1 MELTLYSLND
11 YLRLLE
17 GEGLLA
23 APAPAGLDPDRTVEL
38 VTCNSQEC
46 VPGTLF
52 IRKGAHFKPEYL
64 ADAGCRGAFA
74 YVSDAPDSA
83 AGLPCIQVNDLRR
96 AMALL
101 AVRYYNDPSRDL
113 SVIGITGTK
122 GKSSTAYYVKAIL
135 DHHLAPTGKRCG
147 VISSIDTYDGAEEFE
162 SHLTTPEPLELQRH
176 LANARAAGLGYVVME
191 ASSQA
196 MKLHRLAG
204 LTFEIALFLNL
215 SPDHIGPGE
224 HADLAEYRACKA
236 ALFRQCR
243 LALGN
248 AADPA
253 WPLMA
258 AQAPAARAIE
268 PLPIRRGT
276 GLTTE
281 VGPFTVP
288 MPGTF
293 NGENAR
299 AAIAAARA
307 LGVEEAAI
315 AAGLTAC
322 RVPGRCELCPVPAPF
337 SVVIDYAHNGA
348 AMRSLLSALRPCGR
362 IIAVF
367 GAGGD
372 RPPMR
377 RHDLARAAAGGA
389 DFAVLTADNPRS
401 EDPTAI
407 CAQIAAAMPDLP
419 HVIVP
424 DRAEAIRRALDMA
437 GPGDVVALLG
447 KGHEAYMEVSGRRI
461 PFSERAVVED
471 YFRGREA

>member
-1 MELTLYSLND
+1 MKLTELAAAAGLDCPAQAEITALTCRSTEVTPGALFAALRGARADGRD
-11 YLRLLE
+11 YIPEAVARGAAAVLCAGAAE
-17 GEGLLA
+17 APVPVLA
-23 APAPAGLDPDRTVEL
+23 APEPREALARMAAAFYGR
-38 VTCNSQEC
+38 
-46 VPGTLF
+46 PGDAMTL
-52 IRKGAHFKPEYL
+52 I
-64 ADAGCRGAFA
+64 
-74 YVSDAPDSA
+74 
-83 AGLPCIQVNDLRR
+83 
-96 AMALL
+96 
-101 AVRYYNDPSRDL
+101 AV
-113 SVIGITGTK
+113 TGTK
-122 GKSSTAYYVKAIL
+122 GKTTTAHMLRDIL
-135 DHHLAPTGKRCG
+135 LADGRTVGMIGTLGAFLGRERLAP
-147 VISSIDTYDGAEEFE
+147 AAN
-162 SHLTTPEPLELQRH
+162 TTPEPIALHALLRRM
-176 LANARAAGLGYVVME
+176 ADAGATHVVME

-268 PLPIRRGT
+268 PLPIRRGA

-281 VGPFTVP
+281 VGPFNVP
-288 MPGTF
+288 MPGAF

-307 LGVEEAAI
+307 LGVEETAI
-315 AAGLTAC
+315 AAGLAAC

-377 RHDLARAAAGGA
+377 RHDLARAAAEGA

-401 EDPTAI
+401 EDSAAI

-419 HVIVP
+419 HAVIP
-424 DRAEAIRRALDMA
+424 DRAAAIRFALDMA
-437 GPGDVVALLG
+437 RPGDVVALLG
-447 KGHEAYMEVSGRRI
+447 KGHEEYMEVSGRRI
-461 PFSERAVVED
+461 PFSERAVVAD
-471 YFRGREA
+471 YFAGG